1 MHDVCVCCIDT
12 KNYSLFGK
20 ISSFSEEVVNAEDDS
35 TWLSSGAGFLLPV
48 SIASHN
54 CNIGMI
60 IYEVMIILLTHI
72 S

>member
-1 MHDVCVCCIDT
+1 MVCVHVVLIQ
-12 KNYSLFGK
+12 NIYSLFGK

-54 CNIGMI
+54 CKIGMI
-60 IYEVMIILLTHI
+60 IYEVMIKILHTHI